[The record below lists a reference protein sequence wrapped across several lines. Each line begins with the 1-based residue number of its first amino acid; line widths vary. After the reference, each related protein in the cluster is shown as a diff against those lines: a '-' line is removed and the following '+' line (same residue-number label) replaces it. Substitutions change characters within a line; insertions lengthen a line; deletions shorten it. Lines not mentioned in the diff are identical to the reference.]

1 MSHLKN
7 VEQEIREAMARGEF
21 DNLPGKGKPIDLE
34 GYFKTPENVRMA
46 YHILK
51 DAGYVPPELEMKKE
65 IEGLKEKRDVTTDPG
80 ERAELDREIV
90 RRNAVYKT
98 ALEQNRSR

>member
-1 MSHLKN
+1 
-7 VEQEIREAMARGEF
+7 MAKGEF
-21 DNLPGKGKPIDLE
+21 DDLPGKGKPIDLDS
-34 GYFKTPENVRMA
+34 YFKTPEDLRMA

-51 DAGYVPPELEMKKE
+51 DSGYVPPELEMKKE
-65 IEGLKEKRDVTTDPG
+65 IENLKVKRDATTDPG

-90 RRNAVYKT
+90 RRNAIYRV

>member
-1 MSHLKN
+1 
-7 VEQEIREAMARGEF
+7 MARGEF
-21 DNLPGKGKPIDLE
+21 DNLPGKGKPIDLDS
-34 GYFKTPENVRMA
+34 YFKTPENVRMA

-51 DAGYVPPELEMKKE
+51 DAGYVPPEMEMKKE
-65 IEGLKEKRDVTTDPG
+65 IEGLKQKRDATRNPD

-90 RRNAVYKT
+90 RRNAVYSV